1 MEGKDKKDLR
11 AIKLS
16 LWRGADLRTFPN
28 GRGLDIEVSIAL
40 NNLGKN
46 VSDIIFIIEKILEG
60 DTKNLGK
67 YVKVYRDARLKLEE
81 EVEKELEKWQKN

>member
-1 MEGKDKKDLR
+1 MEEKDRKDLR

-16 LWRGADLRTFPN
+16 LWKAADLRTFPN
-28 GRGLDIEVSIAL
+28 GRNLDIEVSTAL

-46 VSDIIFIIEKILEG
+46 VSDIMFILDKILEG

-67 YVKVYRDARLKLEE
+67 YVNVYRDARLKLEE
-81 EVEKELEKWQKN
+81 VEEELEK